1 MRNYV
6 SRSSSPLRGKRDPV
20 IVHHSWE
27 APQRAYSPV
36 PRSPAERQSMMTR
49 LWEIVDG
56 ETSQEH

>member
-1 MRNYV
+1 MRDYV
-6 SRSSSPLRGKRDPV
+6 PRSSSPSRGKRDQT

-36 PRSPAERQSMMTR
+36 PRSPAERLMVMTR

-56 ETSQEH
+56 ETSQGH